1 MKKERMTIAEMELKY
16 PNQWLFITDCEISEN
31 TELLSGV
38 VSVHSKFKD
47 KVNQAS
53 AAYKGS
59 AAIRYTGKIPEG
71 MVFLL

>member
-1 MKKERMTIAEMELKY
+1 MKQERLSIEQMTLKY

-31 TELLSGV
+31 TELVSGV
-38 VSVHSKFKD
+38 VSVHSTSKD
-47 KVNQAS
+47 KVNEAS
-53 AAYKGS
+53 AAYEGD